1 MKDVNIVC
9 NKKIVKSGESVK
21 MVEILNGLKYVVL
34 VKNCQITE
42 FITTKFMKNVN
53 VILNI

>member
-21 MVEILNGLKYVVL
+21 IVEILNGLKYVVL